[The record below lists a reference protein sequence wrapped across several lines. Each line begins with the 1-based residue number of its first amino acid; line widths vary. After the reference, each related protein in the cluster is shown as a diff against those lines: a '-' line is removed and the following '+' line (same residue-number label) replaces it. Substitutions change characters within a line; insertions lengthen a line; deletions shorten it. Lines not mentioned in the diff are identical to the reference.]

1 MAAKV
6 QTSLRI
12 DAEKLQ
18 QAKLILTDLGLN
30 FSEAV
35 NIFTS
40 MIVARRGLPFEVSL
54 PNEETKAVLR
64 EVRSEKNVESLS
76 LDELNPTT
84 HSKRD

>member
-40 MIVARRGLPFEVSL
+40 MVVTRRGLPFEVSL
-54 PNEETKAVLR
+54 PNEKTK
-64 EVRSEKNVESLS
+64 RSSSRKK
-76 LDELNPTT
+76 
-84 HSKRD
+84 H

>member
-40 MIVARRGLPFEVSL
+40 MVVTRRGLPFEVSL
-54 PNEETKAVLR
+54 PNEKTEAVLN
-64 EVRSEKNVESLS
+64 EVRAGKNIEIFS
-76 LDELNPTT
+76 LDELTPKTP
-84 HSKRD
+84 SK

>member
-1 MAAKV
+1 MATKV

-54 PNEETKAVLR
+54 PNE
-64 EVRSEKNVESLS
+64 
-76 LDELNPTT
+76 
-84 HSKRD
+84 

>member
-1 MAAKV
+1 MATKV

-35 NIFTS
+35 NIFTN
-40 MIVARRGLPFEVSL
+40 MVVTRRGLPFEVSL
-54 PNEETKAVLR
+54 PNEETEAVLN
-64 EVRSEKNVESLS
+64 EVRAGKNIETFS
-76 LDELNPTT
+76 LDKLAPKTP
-84 HSKRD
+84 SK